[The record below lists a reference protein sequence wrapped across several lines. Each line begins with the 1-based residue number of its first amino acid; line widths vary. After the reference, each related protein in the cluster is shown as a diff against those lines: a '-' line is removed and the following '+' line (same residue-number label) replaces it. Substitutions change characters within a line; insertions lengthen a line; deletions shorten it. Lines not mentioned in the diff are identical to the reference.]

1 VCNLMQHVN
10 GGEPMVRETFWT
22 AGEIVLLRIPARPLS
37 LSKVRDLVRSHEDGN
52 ISPEHIK
59 DSMKI
64 GTLHSM

>member
-1 VCNLMQHVN
+1 MQHVN